1 MTRKPSNIHSH
12 ENTSDQ
18 ARYGR
23 KGLTPARRMR
33 RIIAAALVPAA
44 AVVTLL
50 SSAGIASAATSPL
63 SSWPTSEC
71 YGNGTVVADRP
82 TVNSNGQWVIW
93 TPSLEVWNGSQWA
106 LVATGPA
113 QTGLEPGPN
122 GGNFGTWMNVN
133 SIPFRAL
140 PDHYYAVVDLVS
152 TVNGGWQ
159 YYTSPLRDR
168 ASSYYCYTN

>member
-1 MTRKPSNIHSH
+1 MTRKLSKIHSH
-12 ENTSDQ
+12 ENTSDK
-18 ARYGR
+18 ARHGR
-23 KGLTPARRMR
+23 TGLTPARRMR

-44 AVVTLL
+44 AAVTLL
-50 SSAGIASAATSPL
+50 SSAGIASAATTPL

-71 YGNGTVVADRP
+71 YANGTVVADRP
-82 TVNSNGQWVIW
+82 SGQQQRAVGHLD
-93 TPSLEVWNGSQWA
+93 PLAGDLERQPV
-106 LVATGPA
+106 GPRGHRAA

-140 PDHYYAVVDLVS
+140 PDHYYAVVDPVS